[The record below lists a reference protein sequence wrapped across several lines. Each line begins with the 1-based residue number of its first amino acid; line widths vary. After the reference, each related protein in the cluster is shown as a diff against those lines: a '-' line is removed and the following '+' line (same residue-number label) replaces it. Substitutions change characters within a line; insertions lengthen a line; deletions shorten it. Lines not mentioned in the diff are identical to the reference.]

1 MNYQKASHSGGENHS
16 GERKTPGKRAANSAT
31 DRNWMRVTLP
41 VVGTLTLPPGDQ
53 LAYLGGLAVLTALE
67 IVDWPVALVLG
78 AGHLLAS
85 DRHSRVIRDF
95 GEALEEA

>member
-1 MNYQKASHSGGENHS
+1 MNYQKTSHSGGENHPS
-16 GERKTPGKRAANSAT
+16 ERKTHGKRAASSAT
-31 DRNWMRVTLP
+31 DRNSLRVTLP
-41 VVGTLTLPPGDQ
+41 VVGTVTLPPGDQ

-67 IVDWPVALVLG
+67 IVEWPVALVLG

-85 DRHSRVIRDF
+85 DRNSRVIRDF